1 MQQPIF
7 MIFLGESKK
16 CFDEIINFIEWFIL
30 FVLFIYELLIKP
42 HEIYT
47 LGYKKYTLIKVSLA
61 SIIIKS

>member
-47 LGYKKYTLIKVSLA
+47 LIKVSLA